1 MDIVIYLI
9 VTKFNIIHFVESKD
23 CTIFVLRNVERT

>member
-1 MDIVIYLI
+1 MGYSNKLI

-23 CTIFVLRNVERT
+23 YTIFVLRNVERT

>member
-1 MDIVIYLI
+1 MGYPV

-23 CTIFVLRNVERT
+23 YTIFVLRNVERT